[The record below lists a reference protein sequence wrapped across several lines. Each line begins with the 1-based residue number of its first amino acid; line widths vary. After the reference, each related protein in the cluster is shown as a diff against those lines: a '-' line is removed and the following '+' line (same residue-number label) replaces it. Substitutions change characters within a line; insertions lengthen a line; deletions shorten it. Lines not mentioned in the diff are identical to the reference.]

1 MGKVLTTAST
11 VTCGH
16 VPPPPPV
23 TPPGAP
29 PPPPP
34 PPGVPGLIGTSSTQ
48 KLKVRGK
55 PVLVK
60 SSLMGA
66 TVTGCPNTV
75 SPLTPCTTV
84 QTVSAGESR
93 KLKSGGFPVMLDRI
107 SLMTNGSV
115 PLLPVLTPAANQ
127 SKLSSQ

>member
-16 VPPPPPV
+16 VPPPPP
-23 TPPGAP
+23 PPDP
-29 PPPPP
+29 PPEPPP
-34 PPGVPGLIGTSSTQ
+34 VPDLVKTSSTQ
-48 KLKVRGK
+48 KLKVEGK

-66 TVTGCPNTV
+66 TIANCPNTV

-84 QTVSAGESR
+84 QTVSLGESG
-93 KLKSGGFPVMLDRI
+93 KLRSGGFPVMLDRI
-107 SLMTNGSV
+107 SLTTNGSV

-127 SKLSSQ
+127 SKLSSE

>member
-16 VPPPPPV
+16 VPEPPAGPPPV
-23 TPPGAP
+23 

-34 PPGVPGLIGTSSTQ
+34 PPGVPGLIETSSTQ
-48 KLKVRGK
+48 KLKVLGE

-66 TVTGCPNTV
+66 TIANCPNTG
-75 SPLTPCTTV
+75 SPPTPCTTV
-84 QTVSAGESR
+84 LGVSSGESR
-93 KLKSGGFPVMLDRI
+93 KLRSGGFPVVLDRI
-107 SLMTNGSV
+107 SLTTNGSV
-115 PLLPVLTPAANQ
+115 PLPPVLTPAANQ
-127 SKLSSQ
+127 SKLSSE